1 MILRHLCL
9 WERYIAPPRP
19 QWPRPKSNIWNIVI
33 LNDYGLTEIQSTIWP
48 QLHWEPQPTT
58 NFCTKNWCR
67 YDRSSGFCGV
77 SSSRILTGSPSAVW
91 CQTRVGWENSPFS
104 SFRVSVKFVNISK
117 TVRPKLLLITNRKS
131 HVSFRL
137 TPWHGRRAFSVAV
150 SATWNCLS
158 DELREPLSY
167 CEQFQTVTLYSFV
180 CWVLVHT
187 AH

>member
-1 MILRHLCL
+1 MSVGALRSSPK
-9 WERYIAPPRP
+9 APMAP
-19 QWPRPKSNIWNIVI
+19 
-33 LNDYGLTEIQSTIWP
+33 TEIEHLKYCHPKWLWFNRNSVYNLTTVTLRASTNH
-48 QLHWEPQPTT
+48 QFLHEKLVPIRQILWFLRSKFIQ
-58 NFCTKNWCR
+58 NS
-67 YDRSSGFCGV
+67 DRIPLSSVVSNKSGV
-77 SSSRILTGSPSAVW
+77 G
-91 CQTRVGWENSPFS
+91 NSPFS

-158 DELREPLSY
+158 DELREPLLSY

-180 CWVLVHT
+180 RWVVVHT